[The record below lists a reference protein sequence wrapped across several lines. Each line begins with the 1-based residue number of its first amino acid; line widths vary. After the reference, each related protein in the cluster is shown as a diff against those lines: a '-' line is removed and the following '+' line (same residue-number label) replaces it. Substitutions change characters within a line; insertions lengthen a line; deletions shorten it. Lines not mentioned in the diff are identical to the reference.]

1 MDRVKTG
8 ILCCGVISSTYI
20 KNIQELY
27 RPLEIVACADVDT
40 GKAEACAREFGIETW
55 SDPDHLLENKD
66 VSMII
71 NLTPP
76 KFHYELNRRIL
87 MAGKNLFCEKPFA
100 FTWEQARELTELAEE
115 RGVRIGGAPD
125 TFLGPGLQRTRL
137 LLERGAIGRP
147 LYLNAAMMSCGVET
161 WHPAPAQFYQEG
173 AGPLYD
179 MGPYY
184 LTAVVALFGPIA
196 EIRAMA
202 ATGFE
207 KRKIYS
213 QPLAGEEL
221 TVETP
226 TYYTALL
233 KLSGGLIAN
242 LTISFDIWKAA
253 LPMFEIYGTEG
264 TLSAPDPNMSS
275 GMPEVTRKET
285 VLADRTAAAEP
296 LNRSFPDE
304 EELRRLYPE
313 TAEYIRGAGA
323 LDLAMAINEN
333 RPARAGMDLVCHV
346 LEAINGIMEAAKS
359 GGCYYMKTT
368 CGRPEPLIEGNSAG
382 EVRQDRK

>member
-1 MDRVKTG
+1 
-8 ILCCGVISSTYI
+8 
-20 KNIQELY
+20 
-27 RPLEIVACADVDT
+27 
-40 GKAEACAREFGIETW
+40 
-55 SDPDHLLENKD
+55 
-66 VSMII
+66 
-71 NLTPP
+71 
-76 KFHYELNRRIL
+76 
-87 MAGKNLFCEKPFA
+87 MA
-100 FTWEQARELTELAEE
+100 
-115 RGVRIGGAPD
+115 
-125 TFLGPGLQRTRL
+125 
-137 LLERGAIGRP
+137 
-147 LYLNAAMMSCGVET
+147 S
-161 WHPAPAQFYQEG
+161 G

-382 EVRQDRK
+382 EVRQNRK